1 MKTMKE
7 RMLTGDLY
15 IPSLTEGLRDL
26 SIKGKKLA
34 QQYNR
39 LDFDDFEGR
48 RAVLKQ
54 LFGKTGEKIYMEQPV
69 YVDYGVHTTIGEGF
83 YANFDCTLLDVAP
96 ITIGDNCMFGPHVSL
111 VTPGHPTDAETRNA
125 GPEFGIPITIGNSV
139 WLGANVTV
147 NPGVTIGDNTVIGS
161 GSVVT
166 KDIPSNVI
174 AVGNPCRVLREIT
187 EEEKAEWREKHQE
200 LLDELG
206 K

>member
-48 RAVLKQ
+48 RALLKQ

-83 YANFDCTLLDVAP
+83 YANFDCTLLDVA
-96 ITIGDNCMFGPHVSL
+96 
-111 VTPGHPTDAETRNA
+111 
-125 GPEFGIPITIGNSV
+125 PITIGNSV

-187 EEEKAEWREKHQE
+187 EEEKADWRQKHQE
-200 LLDELG
+200 LLEELG

>member
-48 RAVLKQ
+48 RALLKQ

-96 ITIGDNCMFGPHVSL
+96 ITIG
-111 VTPGHPTDAETRNA
+111 
-125 GPEFGIPITIGNSV
+125 NSV
-139 WLGANVTV
+139 WLGANMTV

-187 EEEKAEWREKHQE
+187 EEEKSDWCRKHQE

>member
-48 RAVLKQ
+48 RALLKQ

-83 YANFDCTLLDVAP
+83 YANFDCTLLDVA
-96 ITIGDNCMFGPHVSL
+96 
-111 VTPGHPTDAETRNA
+111 
-125 GPEFGIPITIGNSV
+125 PITIGNSV

-187 EEEKAEWREKHQE
+187 EEEKAEWRQKHQE
-200 LLDELG
+200 LLDELE

>member
-15 IPSLTEGLRDL
+15 IPSHTEGLRDL

-48 RAVLKQ
+48 RALLKQ

-125 GPEFGIPITIGNSV
+125 GPEFGMPITIGNSV

-187 EEEKAEWREKHQE
+187 EEEKDEWRRKHQE
-200 LLDELG
+200 LLDELR

>member
-48 RAVLKQ
+48 RALLKQ

-96 ITIGDNCMFGPHVSL
+96 ITIGN
-111 VTPGHPTDAETRNA
+111 N
-125 GPEFGIPITIGNSV
+125 V

-147 NPGVTIGDNTVIGS
+147 NPGVTIGNNTVIGS

-187 EEEKAEWREKHQE
+187 EEEKADWRQKHQE
-200 LLDELG
+200 LLKEIG

>member
-48 RAVLKQ
+48 RALLKQ

-125 GPEFGIPITIGNSV
+125 GPEFGKPITIGN
-139 WLGANVTV
+139 
-147 NPGVTIGDNTVIGS
+147 NTVIGS

-187 EEEKAEWREKHQE
+187 EEEKADWRQKHQE
-200 LLDELG
+200 LLKELG

>member
-15 IPSLTEGLRDL
+15 IPSLIEGLRDL

-48 RAVLKQ
+48 RALLKQ

-83 YANFDCTLLDVAP
+83 YANFDCTLLDVA
-96 ITIGDNCMFGPHVSL
+96 
-111 VTPGHPTDAETRNA
+111 
-125 GPEFGIPITIGNSV
+125 PITIGNSV

-187 EEEKAEWREKHQE
+187 EEEKADWRQKHQE
-200 LLDELG
+200 LLKELG

>member
-48 RAVLKQ
+48 RALLKQ

-69 YVDYGVHTTIGEGF
+69 YVDYGVHTTIG
-83 YANFDCTLLDVAP
+83 
-96 ITIGDNCMFGPHVSL
+96 DNCMFGPHVSL
-111 VTPGHPTDAETRNA
+111 VTPGHPTDAKTRNA
-125 GPEFGIPITIGNSV
+125 GPEFGMPITI
-139 WLGANVTV
+139 A
-147 NPGVTIGDNTVIGS
+147 IAYGS
-161 GSVVT
+161 GPT
-166 KDIPSNVI
+166 
-174 AVGNPCRVLREIT
+174 
-187 EEEKAEWREKHQE
+187 
-200 LLDELG
+200 
-206 K
+206 